1 MKIKL
6 NRDIFEQ
13 CISMVES
20 GFKKKYSE
28 EEKFVYYEVLKDIE
42 EEEFKKATIN
52 LIKTH
57 PVMTLPIPNDFVKRT
72 ESKENKVKKKY
83 IEIKEEIKKLIN
95 RHGLVIYEDP
105 LIHVVVNKLGG
116 LERLRMMESYY
127 FEKVMNE
134 ELENIVS
141 LYYDNYSPEDIKV
154 PLGRTEYL
162 DEELIISFVGNK
174 DKINKWLNY
183 YSSKIEV
190 KESLGLKTAKMILE
204 IEEKLKLEEKRRVNE
219 RQRNNIK
226 EQ

>member
-20 GFKKKYSE
+20 VFKKKYTE
-28 EEKFVYYEVLKDIE
+28 EEKIVYYEVLKDIE

-83 IEIKEEIKKLIN
+83 IEIKEQIKKLIN
-95 RHGLVIYEDP
+95 KHGLVIYEDP
-105 LIHVVVNKLGG
+105 LIHVIVNKLGG

-127 FEKVMNE
+127 FEKLMNE

-141 LYYDNYSPEDIKV
+141 LYYDNYNPEDIKV
-154 PLGRTEYL
+154 PLGRSEYL
-162 DEELIISFVGNK
+162 GEELIISFVGNK
-174 DKINKWLNY
+174 EKINKWLNY
-183 YSSKIEV
+183 YSSKIQV
-190 KESLGLKTAKMILE
+190 KESLGLKTAKMMLE
-204 IEEKLKLEEKRRVNE
+204 SEVKLKLEEK
-219 RQRNNIK
+219 K
-226 EQ
+226 EYE

>member
-20 GFKKKYSE
+20 VFKKKYSE

>member
-6 NRDIFEQ
+6 NRDIFQQ

-20 GFKKKYSE
+20 VFKKKYTE

-57 PVMTLPIPNDFVKRT
+57 PVTTLPIPNDFVKRT
-72 ESKENKVKKKY
+72 EPKENKIKKKY
-83 IEIKEEIKKLIN
+83 IEIKEQIKKLIN
-95 RHGLVIYEDP
+95 KHGLVIYEDP

-134 ELENIVS
+134 ELENIVL

-154 PLGRTEYL
+154 PLGRSEYL
-162 DEELIISFVGNK
+162 GEELLISFVGNK
-174 DKINKWLNY
+174 EKINKWLNY
-183 YSSKIEV
+183 YSSKMQG
-190 KESLGLKTAKMILE
+190 KESLGLKTAKIMLE
-204 IEEKLKLEEKRRVNE
+204 TEEKLKLEEK
-219 RQRNNIK
+219 K
-226 EQ
+226 ESK